1 SSALSKVLSKID
13 DTSAELLTDDI
24 SDLKNNNDITAENNN
39 IYKAAKDVTT
49 SLSKVLK
56 NINKD

>member
-1 SSALSKVLSKID
+1 Y
-13 DTSAELLTDDI
+13 
-24 SDLKNNNDITAENNN
+24 N
-39 IYKAAKDVTT
+39 AAKDVTT

>member
-1 SSALSKVLSKID
+1 
-13 DTSAELLTDDI
+13 
-24 SDLKNNNDITAENNN
+24 
-39 IYKAAKDVTT
+39 YKAAKDVTT

>member
-1 SSALSKVLSKID
+1 
-13 DTSAELLTDDI
+13 
-24 SDLKNNNDITAENNN
+24 
-39 IYKAAKDVTT
+39 KDVTT

>member
-1 SSALSKVLSKID
+1 
-13 DTSAELLTDDI
+13 
-24 SDLKNNNDITAENNN
+24 NN

>member
-1 SSALSKVLSKID
+1 
-13 DTSAELLTDDI
+13 
-24 SDLKNNNDITAENNN
+24 
-39 IYKAAKDVTT
+39 DVTT

>member
-1 SSALSKVLSKID
+1 M
-13 DTSAELLTDDI
+13 
-24 SDLKNNNDITAENNN
+24 TAENNN

>member
-1 SSALSKVLSKID
+1 
-13 DTSAELLTDDI
+13 
-24 SDLKNNNDITAENNN
+24 
-39 IYKAAKDVTT
+39 VTT

>member
-1 SSALSKVLSKID
+1 M
-13 DTSAELLTDDI
+13 
-24 SDLKNNNDITAENNN
+24 
-39 IYKAAKDVTT
+39 YKAAKDVTT

>member
-1 SSALSKVLSKID
+1 
-13 DTSAELLTDDI
+13 
-24 SDLKNNNDITAENNN
+24 
-39 IYKAAKDVTT
+39 KAAKDVTT

>member
-1 SSALSKVLSKID
+1 
-13 DTSAELLTDDI
+13 
-24 SDLKNNNDITAENNN
+24 NNNDITAENNN

>member
-1 SSALSKVLSKID
+1 
-13 DTSAELLTDDI
+13 
-24 SDLKNNNDITAENNN
+24 N

>member
-1 SSALSKVLSKID
+1 LSKID

>member
-1 SSALSKVLSKID
+1 
-13 DTSAELLTDDI
+13 
-24 SDLKNNNDITAENNN
+24 AENNN

>member
-1 SSALSKVLSKID
+1 
-13 DTSAELLTDDI
+13 
-24 SDLKNNNDITAENNN
+24 N
-39 IYKAAKDVTT
+39 AAKDVTT

>member
-1 SSALSKVLSKID
+1 
-13 DTSAELLTDDI
+13 
-24 SDLKNNNDITAENNN
+24 
-39 IYKAAKDVTT
+39 TT